1 MHRQLNWRKIMKG
14 KCLFILIISFLF
26 WSCDKSSLK
35 QDPLQGP
42 SEWTT
47 AKVAVVLPLSGEGN
61 DNERYERI
69 SRMFEENVIKA
80 QYNMPEGVRLELEWH
95 DENSLDI
102 TTFANELYYRNDI
115 AALIGPLKNENVD
128 ILAKNIYRK
137 GIPMFVMTSCED
149 IIRRY
154 SSGTAG
160 VSVKEP
166 FMWSLSET
174 DMTQIQII
182 LAKAGSMG
190 SKKVSLI
197 AADNEY
203 GATFS
208 KWVPHYTSE
217 MKLDMIHSVN
227 YSDVQELA
235 NEFNQICQSETEIV
249 ICALSNT
256 DDAKRVLELAKKT
269 PGSPKIFFT
278 GSMLNS
284 QFLKLGDCAQ
294 DAEGFSMYPSP
305 YTGFHRAYLS
315 RFGETPMPVEA
326 QLYDSF
332 LLALTSFAYCHYSDE
347 NTSMNKAL
355 ARISDLPLA
364 DGENYVEDLYWE
376 TSTPAWDY
384 AGLRDVVLKSV
395 RDGKLPEFNIVGA
408 LGNLKFA
415 SESYTSLVKSTY
427 INWKLH
433 NGRPVALDYI
443 DERGS
448 KYSSYIVAWDWKQ
461 ALEAIENGAD
471 SEYVPSI
478 PDGNK
483 AVLICGSEGW
493 YNYRH
498 QADLLY
504 VYNTLKENHYS
515 DNDIILIMR
524 DDIAFHPK
532 NPHQGVIKVSPDG
545 ENLYHD
551 VVIDYRA
558 DTLSTRDI
566 EDILLGN
573 RSERLATV
581 LESTDTDNVLLYWT
595 GHGTDKS
602 FSWLETGEKFT
613 DQQMGSTVRKMYEDK
628 KYQSMLIF
636 TEPCYSGSVVKAI
649 EGIPLVLGFSAASE
663 SESSYAENFSNE
675 LGVWMCDRFTLNLI
689 RIYEEHPYIDLLETY
704 KKLNTSTL
712 GSHVQVHNA
721 ENFYYLGDTMLW
733 LYFNY
738 FNY

>member
-1 MHRQLNWRKIMKG
+1 MKG
-14 KCLFILIISFLF
+14 RHIFILIISLLF
-26 WSCDKSSLK
+26 CSCDKNSLK

-42 SEWTT
+42 SKWAT

-61 DNERYERI
+61 DRVRYERI
-69 SRMFEENVIKA
+69 SRMFEENAIKA
-80 QYNMPEGVRLELEWH
+80 QHNMPEGVKLELEWF
-95 DENSLDI
+95 DENTLDI
-102 TTFANELYYRNDI
+102 RTFANELYYRHDI
-115 AALIGPLKNENVD
+115 AALIGPLKDENVD
-128 ILAKNIYRK
+128 IVAKNIYRK
-137 GIPMFVMTSCED
+137 GIPMYVMTSSED

-166 FMWSLSET
+166 FMWSLSEM

-190 SKKVSLI
+190 AKCVSLI
-197 AADNEY
+197 CADNEY
-203 GATFS
+203 GTTFS
-208 KWVPHYTSE
+208 RWVPYYASE
-217 MKLDMIHSVN
+217 MKLNILHSAN
-227 YSDVQELA
+227 YSDAQELKD
-235 NEFNQICQSETEIV
+235 EFSKICKSETEVV
-249 ICALSNT
+249 ICALN
-256 DDAKRVLELAKKT
+256 DPNEAKTVLEIAKSH
-269 PGSPKIFFT
+269 PGSPKTFFT
-278 GSMLNS
+278 GSLLNT
-284 QFLKLGDCAQ
+284 QLLKMGDSVQ
-294 DAEGFSMYPSP
+294 NAEGFSMYPSP
-305 YTGFHRAYLS
+305 YTGFQKAYQS
-315 RFGETPMPVEA
+315 RFGEFPMPIDA

-332 LLALTSFAYCHYSDE
+332 LLALTSFAYCHYSNE
-347 NTSMNKAL
+347 STSMNKAL

-364 DGENYVEDLYWE
+364 DGEAYVEDLYWE
-376 TSTPAWDY
+376 TSAPAWDY
-384 AGLRDVVLKSV
+384 AGLRDVVLKPI

-415 SESYTSLVKSTY
+415 SESYTSLAKNTF
-427 INWKLH
+427 INWTIY
-433 NGRPVALDYI
+433 NGKPVALDYI
-443 DERGS
+443 DEKGS
-448 KYSSYIVAWDWKQ
+448 KYSSYLVAWDWKK
-461 ALEAIENGAD
+461 ALEEIENGPD
-471 SEYVPSI
+471 TEYVPSI

-504 VYNTLKENHYS
+504 VYNTLKANHFS

-532 NPHQGVIKVSPDG
+532 NPHQGIIKVSPDG

-558 DTLSTRDI
+558 DTISTKDI

-573 RSERLATV
+573 KSERLPTV

-595 GHGTDKS
+595 GHGTNKS

-613 DQQMGSTVRKMYEDK
+613 DEQMGSTVRKMYEDK

-649 EGIPLVLGFSAASE
+649 EGVPLVLGFSAASE

-675 LGVWMCDRFTLNLI
+675 LGVWMCDRFTLNLM
-689 RIYEEHPYIDLLETY
+689 RIYEEHEYVDLLDTY

-712 GSHVQVHNA
+712 GSHVQVYNS

>member
-1 MHRQLNWRKIMKG
+1 MKG
-14 KCLFILIISFLF
+14 KYIFILILSFLF
-26 WSCDKSSLK
+26 CSCDKDRLAH
-35 QDPLQGP
+35 DPLQGP

-47 AKVAVVLPLSGEGN
+47 AKVAVVLPLSGEHN
-61 DNERYERI
+61 DKSRYERI

-80 QYNMPEGVRLELEWH
+80 QHNIPKGVKLELEWY
-95 DENSLDI
+95 DENTLNI
-102 TTFANELYYRNDI
+102 RTFANDLYYRDDI
-115 AALIGPLKNENVD
+115 TALIGPLKNENVD
-128 ILAKNIYRK
+128 IVAKNIYKK
-137 GIPMFVMTSCED
+137 GIPMFVMTSSEE

-160 VSVKEP
+160 VFVKEP
-166 FMWSLSET
+166 FMWSLSEM

-190 SKKVSLI
+190 AKKISLI
-197 AADNEY
+197 SADNEY

-208 KWVPHYTSE
+208 QWGPHYASE
-217 MKLDMIHSVN
+217 MKLDILHSVN
-227 YSDVQELA
+227 YSDIHELK
-235 NEFNQICQSETEIV
+235 NEFNKICKSETEVI
-249 ICALSNT
+249 ICALDNT
-256 DDAKRVLELAKKT
+256 DDTKTILELAKNT
-269 PGSPKIFFT
+269 PSSPKIYFT
-278 GSMLNS
+278 GSVLNS
-284 QFLKLGDCAQ
+284 PLLKMGDSAQ
-294 DAEGFSMYPSP
+294 GAEGFSMYPSP
-305 YTGFHRAYLS
+305 YTGFHQAYQS
-315 RFGETPMPVEA
+315 RFGESPMPVEA

-332 LLALTSFAYCHYSDE
+332 LLALTSFAHSHYSPD
-347 NTSMNKAL
+347 NISMNEAL
-355 ARISDLPLA
+355 VKLSDLPLA
-364 DGENYVEDLYWE
+364 DGENYVEDLHWE

-384 AGLRDVVLKSV
+384 SGLRDIVLKPIM
-395 RDGKLPEFNIVGA
+395 DGKLPEFNIVGA

-415 SESYTSLVKSTY
+415 SESYTSLAKCTY

-443 DERGS
+443 NEKGN

-461 ALEAIENGAD
+461 ALEELENGSD

-504 VYNTLKENHYS
+504 VYNTLKANHFS
-515 DNDIILIMR
+515 DNEIILIMR

-532 NPHQGVIKVSPDG
+532 NPYQGVIKVSPDG

-558 DTLSTRDI
+558 DTLSTKDI

-573 RSERLATV
+573 KSERLSTV
-581 LESTDTDNVLLYWT
+581 LESKETDNVLLYWT
-595 GHGTDKS
+595 GHGTNKA
-602 FSWLETGEKFT
+602 FSWLETGDKFT
-613 DQQMGSTVRKMYEDK
+613 DEQMGRTVRKMYEDK
-628 KYQSMLIF
+628 KYQSLLIF
-636 TEPCYSGSVVKAI
+636 TEPCFSGSVVKAI
-649 EGIPLVLGFSAASE
+649 EGTPLALGISAASE
-663 SESSYAENFSNE
+663 SESSYAENFNNE
-675 LGVWMCDRFTLNLI
+675 LGVWMCDRFTLNLM
-689 RIYEEHPYIDLLETY
+689 RIYEEHQYIDLLETY
-704 KKLNTSTL
+704 KRLNTSTL
-712 GSHVQVHNA
+712 GSHVQVYNS

>member
-1 MHRQLNWRKIMKG
+1 MKG
-14 KCLFILIISFLF
+14 KYIFILIISFLF
-26 WSCDKSSLK
+26 CSCNKNDLT

-47 AKVAVVLPLSGEGN
+47 AKVAVVLPLSGEGSDRN
-61 DNERYERI
+61 RYERI
-69 SRMFEENVIKA
+69 SKMFEENVIKA
-80 QYNMPEGVRLELEWH
+80 QHYMPDGVKLELEWH

-102 TTFANELYYRNDI
+102 RNFANELYYRNDI
-115 AALIGPLKNENVD
+115 DALIGPLKDENID
-128 ILAKNIYRK
+128 IVAKNIYRK
-137 GIPMFVMTSCED
+137 GIPMFVMTSSED

-154 SSGTAG
+154 SSGSAG

-166 FMWSLSET
+166 FMWSLAEM
-174 DMTQIQII
+174 DMLQAQII

-190 SKKVSLI
+190 AKKVSLI
-197 AADNEY
+197 SADNEY

-208 KWVPHYTSE
+208 RWIPYYASE
-217 MKLDMIHSVN
+217 MKLNMLHTEN
-227 YSDVQELA
+227 YSNTQELKNA
-235 NEFNQICQSETEIV
+235 FNNICKSETEAV
-249 ICALSNT
+249 ICAFNNIG
-256 DDAKRVLELAKKT
+256 DAKDVLEVAKDN
-269 PGSPKIFFT
+269 PSSPKIYFT
-278 GSMLNS
+278 GSILNS
-284 QFLKLGDCAQ
+284 DLIQMGNLAEGT
-294 DAEGFSMYPSP
+294 EGFSMYPSP
-305 YTGFHRAYLS
+305 YTGFHQAYQS
-315 RFGETPMPVEA
+315 RFGEAPMPIDA

-332 LLALTSFAYCHYSDE
+332 LLSLISFAHCHYSGA
-347 NTSMNKAL
+347 NISMNNAL
-355 ARISDLPLA
+355 AKLSDLPLA
-364 DGENYVEDLYWE
+364 DDEDYVEDLCWE
-376 TSTPAWDY
+376 TRTPVWDY
-384 AGLRDVVLKSV
+384 AGLRDLVLKPI

-415 SESYTSLVKSTY
+415 SESYTSLAKSTY
-427 INWKLH
+427 INWTIY
-433 NGRPVALDYI
+433 NGRPIALDYI
-443 DERGS
+443 DERGN

-461 ALEAIENGAD
+461 ALEEIENGAD

-504 VYNTLKENHYS
+504 VYNTLKANHYS

-524 DDIAFHPK
+524 DDIAFNPK
-532 NPHQGVIKVSPDG
+532 NPHQGVIKVSPEG

-558 DTLSTRDI
+558 DTLSTKDI

-573 RSERLATV
+573 KSERLSTV

-595 GHGTDKS
+595 GHGSNKS

-613 DQQMGSTVRKMYEDK
+613 DEQMGSTVRKMYEDK

-649 EGIPLVLGFSAASE
+649 EGTPLVLGFSAASE

-675 LGVWMCDRFTLNLI
+675 LGIWMCDRFTLNLI
-689 RIYEEHPYIDLLETY
+689 RIYEEHEYVDLLDTY

-712 GSHVQVHNA
+712 GSHVQVYNS

>member
-1 MHRQLNWRKIMKG
+1 MKG
-14 KCLFILIISFLF
+14 KYILILIILFLF
-26 WSCDKSSLK
+26 CSCDKSRLS
-35 QDPLQGP
+35 QETLQGA

-47 AKVAVVLPLSGEGN
+47 AKVAVILPLSGESN
-61 DNERYERI
+61 DKNRYERI

-80 QYNMPEGVRLELEWH
+80 QHNMPDGVKLELEWY

-102 TTFANELYYRNDI
+102 RAFANELYYRDDI

-128 ILAKNIYRK
+128 IVARNIYRK
-137 GIPMFVMTSCED
+137 GIPMFVMTSSED

-174 DMTQIQII
+174 DILQTQIL

-190 SKKVSLI
+190 FNKISLI
-197 AADNEY
+197 SAGNEY
-203 GATFS
+203 GATFD
-208 KWVPHYTSE
+208 KWVPHYATE
-217 MKLDMIHSVN
+217 MKLDLHNRVQYFN
-227 YSDVQELA
+227 TQELE
-235 NEFNQICQSETEIV
+235 NEFSKICRSETEFI
-249 ICALSNT
+249 ICALNAPN
-256 DDAKRVLELAKKT
+256 DAKTILEIAKSH
-269 PGSPKIFFT
+269 PGSPKMYFT
-278 GSMLNS
+278 GSVFKS
-284 QFLKLGDCAQ
+284 QLLEMGDSVQ
-294 DAEGFSMYPSP
+294 GAEGFSMYPSP

-315 RFGETPMPVEA
+315 RFGETPTPVEA

-332 LLALTSFAYCHYSDE
+332 LLSLISFAYCHYSGA
-347 NTSMNKAL
+347 NISMNNAL
-355 ARISDLPLA
+355 AKLSDLPLA
-364 DGENYVEDLYWE
+364 DDEDYVEDLCWE
-376 TSTPAWDY
+376 TSTPVWDY
-384 AGLRDVVLKSV
+384 AGLRDLVLKPI

-427 INWKLH
+427 INWTIY
-433 NGRPVALDYI
+433 NGKPVALDYI
-443 DERGS
+443 DEKGS

-461 ALEAIENGAD
+461 ALEEIENGSD

-478 PDGNK
+478 PEGNK

-493 YNYRH
+493 HNYRH
-498 QADLLY
+498 QADLLH

-524 DDIAFHPK
+524 DDIAFNPK
-532 NPHQGVIKVSPDG
+532 NPYQGVIKVSPDG

-558 DTLSTRDI
+558 DTLSTKDI
-566 EDILLGN
+566 ENILLGN
-573 RSERLATV
+573 QSERLSTV

-595 GHGTDKS
+595 GHGTNKS
-602 FSWLETGEKFT
+602 FSWLETREKFT
-613 DQQMGSTVRKMYEDK
+613 DEQMGRTVRKMYDDR

-649 EGIPLVLGFSAASE
+649 EGTPLVLGFSAASE
-663 SESSYAENFSNE
+663 SESSYADNFSNE
-675 LGVWMCDRFTLNLI
+675 LGIWMCDRFTLNLM
-689 RIYEEHPYIDLLETY
+689 RIYEEHEYIDLLDTY

-712 GSHVQVHNA
+712 GSHVQVYNS

>member
-1 MHRQLNWRKIMKG
+1 MRG
-14 KCLFILIISFLF
+14 KYLFILTISFLF
-26 WSCDKSSLK
+26 CSCSKNRLNQID
-35 QDPLQGP
+35 LQGP

-47 AKVAVVLPLSGEGN
+47 AKVIVVLPLSGENN
-61 DNERYERI
+61 DKDRYERVF
-69 SRMFEENVIKA
+69 RMFEENVIKA
-80 QYNMPEGVRLELEWH
+80 QHNMPEGVRLELEWH

-102 TTFANELYYRNDI
+102 RAFANDIYYRDDI
-115 AALIGPLKNENVD
+115 AALIGPLRNENVD
-128 ILAKNIYRK
+128 IVAQNIYRK
-137 GIPMFVMTSCED
+137 GIPMFVMTSSEE

-160 VSVKEP
+160 VAVKEP

-174 DMTQIQII
+174 DMTQARII

-190 SKKVSLI
+190 AERISLI
-197 AADNEY
+197 SADNEY
-203 GATFS
+203 GATFD
-208 KWVPHYTSE
+208 KWVAHYTSE
-217 MKLDMIHSVN
+217 MKLNLVHSVN
-227 YSDVQELA
+227 YSDVQGLE
-235 NEFNQICQSETEIV
+235 NGFKKICQSETDAI
-249 ICALSNT
+249 ICALNNT
-256 DDAKRVLELAKKT
+256 DDVKMVLEWAKKESN
-269 PGSPKIFFT
+269 SPKLYFT
-278 GSMLNS
+278 GSALNS
-284 QFLKLGDCAQ
+284 SLLKSRDLAEG
-294 DAEGFSMYPSP
+294 AEGFSMYPSP
-305 YTGFHRAYLS
+305 YTGFNQVYQA
-315 RFGETPMPVEA
+315 RFGEMPMPMDA

-332 LLALTSFAYCHYSDE
+332 LLALTSFAYCHYSDG

-355 ARISDLPLA
+355 AKLSDLPLA
-364 DGENYVEDLYWE
+364 EAEDYVEDLYWE
-376 TSTPAWDY
+376 TSAPAWDY
-384 AGLRDVVLKSV
+384 TGMREMVLLPI
-395 RDGKLPEFNIVGA
+395 RDGYLPEFNIVGA
-408 LGNLKFA
+408 LGNLKFT
-415 SESYTSLVKSTY
+415 SESYTSLTKSIY
-427 INWKLH
+427 INWILKD
-433 NGRPVALDYI
+433 GRPVALDYI
-443 DERGS
+443 DEKGTR
-448 KYSSYIVAWDWKQ
+448 YPSYIVAWDWMQ
-461 ALEAIENGAD
+461 SLDEIENDAN

-504 VYNTLKENHYS
+504 VYNTLKANHYS
-515 DNDIILIMR
+515 DDEIILIMR

-532 NPHQGVIKVSPDG
+532 NPHQGVIKIFPDG

-558 DTLSTRDI
+558 DTLSTMDI

-573 RSERLATV
+573 KSERLSTV

-595 GHGTDKS
+595 GHGSDKG

-613 DQQMGSTVRKMYEDK
+613 DEQMGATVQKMYEDK

-649 EGIPLVLGFSAASE
+649 EGTPLVLGISAASE
-663 SESSYAENFSNE
+663 NESSYADNFSNE

-689 RIYEEHPYIDLLETY
+689 RIYEEHNYIDLLETY

-712 GSHVQVHNA
+712 GSHVQVYNA
-721 ENFYYLGDTMLW
+721 ENFYNLGDTMLW